1 MSKQSSE
8 TSEYEIA
15 YRSTIQPRT
24 AVRTQTRQSGGFQ
37 PISDDRLTVP
47 TVPEFYCMLLD
58 FGM

>member
-37 PISDDRLTVP
+37 PISGGGGNFKLC
-47 TVPEFYCMLLD
+47 F
-58 FGM
+58 FFFNQ